1 MFVEWQSHCKKTC
14 KLNSLTIEYKTLI
27 TILFQSYEIPR
38 AREVKQTWISSFF
51 YTIYAFLVSIPLIIK
66 IKPNIVLVNGP
77 GTCLPVI
84 LATWC
89 CCFIRIIPK
98 AKIVYVESICRVK
111 TLSLTAKMSWYFVD
125 SIIVQWP
132 EMALNYKGTTYIGKF
147 SWNIWIYEWFIYSI
161 LIGRFHESRYPKL
174 SNLRQLVVWTFP
186 ANSHGHYGLWT
197 SYGLSCWDW
206 ECSIYEMKS
215 IHFSSHFPALVFN
228 SQSFHSIS
236 VNVGQATRFFPFP
249 NLSYTLTSRRKSNQ
263 RLTPINPYQIS
274 VFINSM
280 NPLTYDQ
287 IPQFLVATQK
297 QW

>member
-1 MFVEWQSHCKKTC
+1 MSKK
-14 KLNSLTIEYKTLI
+14 KLRSLNDNPIVRKPVNSISLTIEYKTLI

-51 YTIYAFLVSIPLIIK
+51 FTIYAFLVSIPLIIK

-147 SWNIWIYEWFIYSI
+147 S
-161 LIGRFHESRYPKL
+161 
-174 SNLRQLVVWTFP
+174 
-186 ANSHGHYGLWT
+186 
-197 SYGLSCWDW
+197 
-206 ECSIYEMKS
+206 
-215 IHFSSHFPALVFN
+215 
-228 SQSFHSIS
+228 
-236 VNVGQATRFFPFP
+236 
-249 NLSYTLTSRRKSNQ
+249 
-263 RLTPINPYQIS
+263 
-274 VFINSM
+274 
-280 NPLTYDQ
+280 
-287 IPQFLVATQK
+287 
-297 QW
+297 